1 MKYDFIATVD
11 NGWYTFSPSGHTF
24 YSRAD
29 ELKLHGEKRFMEYLV
44 NNMATALVKP
54 VYDKEKIISYVD
66 LVD

>member
-29 ELKLHGEKRFMEYLV
+29 ELKLHGKKQFMEYLI
-44 NNMATALVKP
+44 NHMATVLVKS
-54 VYDKEKIISYVD
+54 VYGKEKVISYTD

>member
-11 NGWYTFSPSGHTF
+11 NGWYTFSPSSHAF

-29 ELKLHGEKRFMEYLV
+29 ELKLHGKKQFMEYLV
-44 NNMATALVKP
+44 DNKATAWVKSL
-54 VYDKEKIISYVD
+54 YGEEKVISYTD

>member
-29 ELKLHGEKRFMEYLV
+29 ELKLHGKKRFMEYLV
-44 NNMATALVKP
+44 NNMATALVKS
-54 VYDKEKIISYVD
+54 VYDKEKVISYVD